1 MVSTYLSYNSVVR
14 NFRQTMTRVA
24 QQPDVARDAAYY
36 KDNIGKVKTVDD
48 LLKDH
53 RLYQYAMKAYGL
65 EDMAYAKASMKKVL
79 ESDLSAANSFANKL
93 TDKRYR
99 EFAAAF
105 SFNGTDTPV
114 AQSADQTDE
123 MVGLYTATVKRQ
135 VEAIDEDSRYY
146 NLTIAGVKTV
156 DEFLNNDRLR
166 NYVFQ
171 ALGIDDSQWSRDTI
185 QKVLSSEP
193 SDPTSYVNTAWVSRL
208 DDINDQL
215 VKAQA
220 DLSDASTKIST
231 YTAQLSQPG
240 ADMNDLRAKIT
251 LEKLRYEK
259 SAGEMKSHNDAITMI
274 GRYVDLAGAFEFSP
288 DGTLPAGVSA
298 QTDANRTTMNT
309 LFVNSKGAV
318 YLAAEEEYETLAIKL
333 FRSNIYF
340 TSSIDAFVS
349 TPNVYNF
356 ALKAVGLDPEKVS
369 AATIKAVLKS
379 DPNDPKSYVHTLD
392 DERYVQL
399 ARAFNFDGKGN
410 LTTPLVAQD
419 STEARQIAKDY
430 IIAKTKFAS
439 ATEQV
444 ALRAKADKDATYYLN
459 TMADIGSVSELLS
472 NRKMLDIV
480 LVARG
485 LEPEKVTNEYLAKIF
500 SSDLSNPKSFAN
512 TQSDLRFAEIAASFN
527 FDKAGNVAR
536 LATIG
541 PQKRDQ
547 LLETQNK
554 YLQQNLETQ
563 QGDTNPGVR
572 LALYFQRKA
581 GSITSAYDILADKA
595 LSEVFRTIFNL
606 PDSVGAMAVDQQVKV
621 VEKYLKLKDLADPV
635 KLGKLL
641 SRFSVM
647 YDMKTNGQSTSP
659 ALSILQGSGTRI
671 SEDTFQAIARLG
683 GRR

>member
-1 MVSTYLSYNSVVR
+1 MVSTYLSYNSVIR

-24 QQPDVARDAAYY
+24 QQPDVARNAAYY

-65 EDMAYAKASMKKVL
+65 EDMTYAKAFMKKVL
-79 ESDLSAANSFANKL
+79 ESDLSDANSFANKL

-105 SFNGTDTPV
+105 SFHGTDTPV

-166 NYVFQ
+166 TYVFQ
-171 ALGIDDSQWSRDTI
+171 ALGIDESQWSRDTI
-185 QKVLSSEP
+185 QKVMSSDP
-193 SDPTSYVNTAWVSRL
+193 SDPNSYVNTAWVSRL
-208 DDINDQL
+208 GDIDDQIVQ
-215 VKAQA
+215 AQA
-220 DLSDASTKIST
+220 DLSDAATKISN

-240 ADMNDLRAKIT
+240 ADVNDLRAKIT
-251 LEKLRYEK
+251 LEKSRYQK
-259 SAGEMKSHNDAITMI
+259 SFGDIKSYNDAKTMI
-274 GRYVDLAGAFEFSP
+274 GRYIDLAGAFEFSA
-288 DGTLPAGVSA
+288 DGTLPSGVSA
-298 QTDANRTTMNT
+298 QTDANRTTMNS

-318 YLAAEEEYETLAIKL
+318 YLAAEEEYEARAIKL

-369 AATIKAVLKS
+369 KTTIKAVLKS
-379 DPNDPKSYVHTLD
+379 DPNDPKSYVHTLK

-419 STEARQIAKDY
+419 AAEVRQIAKDY

-439 ATEQV
+439 ATEKV

-459 TMADIGSVSELLS
+459 TIADIGSVSELLS
-472 NRKMLDIV
+472 NRKMVDIL

-500 SSDLSNPKSFAN
+500 SSDLGNPKSFAN
-512 TQSDLRFAEIAASFN
+512 TAERPS
-527 FDKAGNVAR
+527 
-536 LATIG
+536 LC
-541 PQKRDQ
+541 RDRGIVQ
-547 LLETQNK
+547 
-554 YLQQNLETQ
+554 
-563 QGDTNPGVR
+563 
-572 LALYFQRKA
+572 F
-581 GSITSAYDILADKA
+581 
-595 LSEVFRTIFNL
+595 
-606 PDSVGAMAVDQQVKV
+606 
-621 VEKYLKLKDLADPV
+621 
-635 KLGKLL
+635 
-641 SRFSVM
+641 
-647 YDMKTNGQSTSP
+647 
-659 ALSILQGSGTRI
+659 
-671 SEDTFQAIARLG
+671 
-683 GRR
+683 